1 MDRRR
6 FIITGF
12 SAAAIAACS
21 STAGRFGP
29 SLITQGEEILLPNG
43 KKSFLLN
50 VEYVTTTFSGG
61 YKLRGRTYGDMANP
75 NTTVGP
81 SWTVKPGDTLN
92 VRMVNKLP
100 PNPKV
105 TQGPPQLVPQ
115 PQNMMEAMDPDFHG
129 PHRPATALN
138 AMNNPHDFNTTNLHV
153 HGLQTV
159 PHLFEPLG
167 TSNPNAEMIAI
178 EPGQTYDY
186 SFPIPKDHP
195 SGLHWYHPHHHGS
208 TDVQVSNGMAGLI
221 YVRGPIDEV
230 PEIAAAR
237 DITLVVQTLDVNPVR
252 GKRKTYSRDYIAYR
266 APKNGGYFLSTKFT
280 MMTVTALERNRST
293 GNIEVIQAGG
303 NAGRYWV
310 DNRAKGGATY
320 TPVDPAPTFYVS
332 PGEVVRLRFLN
343 GTNYLT
349 LPLILPGFE
358 SWLIGFDGVN
368 LLKPQSKDMSGKGTT
383 VVTHENLLTAPMM
396 IASSGNRVEFLFKAP
411 ADPGTYTFASMAN
424 EGLYFRLIPKLNF
437 ARFVVR
443 GNAVDMSIPKKLPK
457 PSREYPLIPQSRVRE
472 YRKFVFAEQ
481 LNRTD
486 LLFGVA
492 FTINGKLYDEMD
504 IESAPKVGSCEQW
517 RIENAHDEI
526 HPFHLH
532 ENSFQVIA
540 INDQPVDPPEIWD
553 TFMVPPAN
561 GGVNGSITIR
571 VRFKQWYGK
580 TVWHCHVLPHEDTG
594 MMQNILMV

>member
-1 MDRRR
+1 
-6 FIITGF
+6 
-12 SAAAIAACS
+12 
-21 STAGRFGP
+21 
-29 SLITQGEEILLPNG
+29 
-43 KKSFLLN
+43 
-50 VEYVTTTFSGG
+50 
-61 YKLRGRTYGDMANP
+61 
-75 NTTVGP
+75 
-81 SWTVKPGDTLN
+81 
-92 VRMVNKLP
+92 
-100 PNPKV
+100 
-105 TQGPPQLVPQ
+105 
-115 PQNMMEAMDPDFHG
+115 
-129 PHRPATALN
+129 
-138 AMNNPHDFNTTNLHV
+138 
-153 HGLQTV
+153 
-159 PHLFEPLG
+159 
-167 TSNPNAEMIAI
+167 
-178 EPGQTYDY
+178 
-186 SFPIPKDHP
+186 
-195 SGLHWYHPHHHGS
+195 
-208 TDVQVSNGMAGLI
+208 
-221 YVRGPIDEV
+221 
-230 PEIAAAR
+230 
-237 DITLVVQTLDVNPVR
+237 
-252 GKRKTYSRDYIAYR
+252 
-266 APKNGGYFLSTKFT
+266 
-280 MMTVTALERNRST
+280 
-293 GNIEVIQAGG
+293 
-303 NAGRYWV
+303 
-310 DNRAKGGATY
+310 
-320 TPVDPAPTFYVS
+320 
-332 PGEVVRLRFLN
+332 
-343 GTNYLT
+343 
-349 LPLILPGFE
+349 
-358 SWLIGFDGVN
+358 
-368 LLKPQSKDMSGKGTT
+368 MSGKGTT

-411 ADPGTYTFASMAN
+411 SDPGTYTFASMAN